1 MFTTKRRPL
10 VITLMLFLAATIA
23 APAAGRAQQDDFGGM
38 LPAPDRRPDEG
49 VGPFGRL
56 IIRGVTVIDGTGG
69 PPMGPVD
76 VVVEGNRITEVQSV
90 GYPGL
95 PIDEDRRPGD
105 ADHEIDASGMY
116 LLPGFIDLHGHTGG
130 STKAPDAEYS
140 YKLWLAHGITTSRGV
155 GHGNFEFSLHERE
168 RSENNEIVA
177 PRMVSFVRPGSG
189 ADYQG
194 PSVEDPGSA
203 REWVQYAAQKGADG
217 LKLGALPPD
226 IMEALIDEAHKQG
239 MGSTAHL
246 AQTGVIQMNAL
257 DAARVGLDSMT
268 HYYGLFEALYEGTS
282 IQPYPVDHN
291 YSDEQHRFGQVARQW
306 ELVKPGGEKWRA
318 VMQEMLDL
326 DFYLNPTMTI
336 YSAGRDVMRARNADW
351 HEEYTLPTQWDFYQP
366 SRRAHGSY
374 WFYWT
379 SWDEIAWKNFYR
391 VWMQFLDEY
400 KDRGGKVT
408 TGSDSGFIYQLYG
421 FGYILELEM
430 LQEAGFHPLEV
441 IRAAT
446 LHSAMEINKPR
457 AEADRLEIGL
467 VRRGYLADMILVDEN
482 PLENLKVLYGTGAV
496 KLMDD
501 GTVTRVGGIK
511 YTIKDGIVYDAEKL
525 RADVRDMVAQAMMER
540 AMETTAG
547 QE

>member
-525 RADVRDMVAQAMMER
+525 RADVRDMVAQAKMER

>member
-525 RADVRDMVAQAMMER
+525 RADVRDMVAQAKMER

-547 QE
+547 

>member
-1 MFTTKRRPL
+1 MNTVRRRPL
-10 VITLMLFLAATIA
+10 VSVLMLSLAVMLS
-23 APAAGRAQQDDFGGM
+23 APLDGGAQDDGFGGM
-38 LPAPDRRPDEG
+38 IPAPDRRSDEG
-49 VGPFGRL
+49 VGPFDRL
-56 IIRGVTVIDGTGG
+56 IIRGATLIDGTGG

-76 VVVEGNRITEVQSV
+76 VVVEGNRIAQVSNV

-95 PIDEDRRPGD
+95 PIDENRRPGD

-116 LLPGFIDLHGHTGG
+116 LLPGFIDLHVHTGG
-130 STKAPDAEYS
+130 STKAPASEYS

-168 RSENNEIVA
+168 RSDNNEIVA

-194 PSVEDPGSA
+194 PRVDDPDSA
-203 REWVQYAAQKGADG
+203 REWVQYAAQRGADG
-217 LKLGALPPD
+217 LKLGSSSPD
-226 IMEALIDEAHKQG
+226 IMEALIDEAHKHG

-246 AQTGVIQMNAL
+246 AQTGVGEMNAL
-257 DAARVGLDSMT
+257 DSARLGLDSIT
-268 HYYGLFEALYEGTS
+268 HYYGLFEAMYEDHS
-282 IQPYPVDHN
+282 LQPYPVDYN
-291 YSDEQHRFGQVARQW
+291 YSNEQHRFGQVARQW
-306 ELVKPGGEKWRA
+306 ELVNPGGEKWNA

-326 DFYLNPTMTI
+326 DFYINPTMTI

-351 HEEYTLPTQWDFYQP
+351 HAEYTLPSQWDFYQP
-366 SRRAHGSY
+366 SRQAHGSY

-400 KDRGGKVT
+400 KDRGGIVT

-421 FGYILELEM
+421 FGYIWELEL

-446 LHSAMEINKPR
+446 MHSAMEINKPR
-457 AEADRLEIGL
+457 AEADHLKVGI
-467 VRRGYLADMILVDEN
+467 VRRGYLADMILVEEN

-501 GTVTRVGGIK
+501 GSVARVGGVK
-511 YTIKDGIVYDAEKL
+511 YTIKDGIVYDGEQL
-525 RADVRDMVAQAMMER
+525 RADVREMVRRAKAER
-540 AMETTAG
+540 AAETAG
-547 QE
+547 SRE